1 MRCLLRNIY
10 CFIWW
15 GQVWANGIVFT
26 HIEPQVYTAANG
38 TEVINIAPLKG
49 GKRTSFNEYSHFNV
63 SEKGLVFVNSRK
75 AVWSQQAG
83 MLAGNPNLSFEVAS
97 LIINEVTSPNATRLL
112 GMLEVAGAPASL
124 IVANPWGITCSSCG
138 FINTPYVMLATAWLV
153 TDDKN
158 AIYAYRADNKNGVS
172 NIIIEGKPIKG
183 NLDYLTILTH
193 SLTLN
198 TEIHAKHLQI
208 ILGENKIYPDRGKST
223 KFRDYMMPPPPP
235 SRLDVS
241 NIGGMY
247 ANKIIIIN
255 TLEGG
260 SINYRGTLQ
269 ASGPVVIDSVGEVL
283 LQGKIEAQALQV
295 KTPQLYIDKASTI
308 NAAYLA
314 IDAPIVKIDGSQIK
328 ASHLTMTGHI
338 IENRDSNIEADH
350 LSMSGT
356 NIENV
361 NSNIKAD
368 HLTML
373 ASQQIDITGQVQTG
387 KFAQIKTDRLTL
399 NGTIRGTEK
408 LEVQVYEGYD
418 NSQKLISAPQL
429 LLHTGD
435 AYYRMERES
444 TERYLLYKQQHGL

>member
-1 MRCLLRNIY
+1 MRCLLKNIY

-49 GKRTSFNEYSHFNV
+49 NRTSFNEYSHFNV

-97 LIINEVTSPNATRLL
+97 LIINEVTSPNATQLL

-124 IVANPWGITCSSCG
+124 VVANPWGITCNNCG
-138 FINTPYVMLATAWLV
+138 FINTPHVMLANAGV
-153 TDDKN
+153 YTDNLK
-158 AIYAYRADNKNGVS
+158 AIASYIHKVRTDVS
-172 NIIIEGKPIKG
+172 YITIEGKPIKG

-193 SLTLN
+193 KLTLN

-208 ILGENKIYPDRGKST
+208 ILGKNRLAGDRREKPEEFTIFEKRPGPQSV
-223 KFRDYMMPPPPP
+223 
-235 SRLDVS
+235 LDVS
-241 NIGGMY
+241 SIGGMY

-255 TLEGG
+255 TAQQG

-269 ASGPVVIDSVGEVL
+269 ASGPVVIDSIGEVL
-283 LQGKIEAQALQV
+283 LQGKIEAQALRL
-295 KTPQLYIDKASTI
+295 KTPQLYLDKASTI
-308 NAAYLA
+308 NTSYLA
-314 IDAPIVKIDGSQIK
+314 IDAPIVKISGSQIK

-356 NIENV
+356 NIENI

-435 AYYRMERES
+435 AYYRAERES
-444 TERYLLYKQQHGL
+444 TERYRLYKQQHGL